1 MNDMIL
7 DQEIRI
13 RLLEKIA
20 DKIDNRFDRIEQ
32 EMKLDKIQLL
42 TRMENNF
49 HWVLGTILAQTA
61 LAITLFG
68 GIILH
73 MAKLI

>member
-1 MNDMIL
+1 MKNQLTDH
-7 DQEIRI
+7 EVRI

-20 DKIDNRFDRIEQ
+20 ESIEQ
-32 EMKLDKIQLL
+32 KFNTIDSKMDS
-42 TRMENNF
+42 NF
-49 HWVLGTILAQTA
+49 HWVLGTILAQIA
-61 LAITLFG
+61 LIITLFG